1 MSPAAKSSAQL
12 VAEINQGLV
21 GAGIPQDL
29 ANALLDAYLEA
40 KRRFHLGDLRPH
52 QIEGGRFAEAAFRI
66 LEHEVFGLFTPIGT
80 TLTKVPDIV
89 KNLGNAPAAGSNDSL
104 RIHIPRT
111 LQAVYDI
118 RNKRNIAHI
127 ATIDPNLQDASLVI
141 AILDWVLAEFVRL
154 YHQSTTAADVI
165 VQQIVS
171 KEVPAMQMFGTFPRI
186 LKSVPVPQHILILLY
201 WKGPQGA
208 TRDELLGWIVGE
220 AKVPTA
226 AQRKN
231 FNTAMGR
238 LDARNQIHDSGQRI
252 VITKEGEREVDEK
265 KLVEPI

>member
-1 MSPAAKSSAQL
+1 MSPAPKSSTQL
-12 VAEINQGLV
+12 VAEIKQGFST
-21 GAGIPQDL
+21 AGIPHALSD
-29 ANALLDAYLEA
+29 ALLDAYLEA
-40 KRRFHLGDLRPH
+40 KRRFHLGDLRPN
-52 QIEGGRFAEAAFRI
+52 QVEGGRFTEAAFRI
-66 LEHEVFGLFTPIGT
+66 LEHQVFGTFTPIGT
-80 TLTKVPDIV
+80 TLSKVPDLV

-118 RNKRNIAHI
+118 RNKRNIAHL

-141 AILDWVLAEFVRL
+141 AILDWVMAEFVRL

-171 KEVPAMQMFGTFPRI
+171 KEVPAMQMFGAFPRI
-186 LKSVPVPQHILILLY
+186 LKSVAVPQHILILLY
-201 WKGPQGA
+201 WKGAEGA

-220 AKVPTA
+220 ARAPTA
-226 AQRKN
+226 PQRKN

-238 LDARNQIHDSGQRI
+238 LDSRNQIHDSGQR
-252 VITKEGEREVDEK
+252 VFITKEGEREVDEK
-265 KLVEPI
+265 KLIDPV